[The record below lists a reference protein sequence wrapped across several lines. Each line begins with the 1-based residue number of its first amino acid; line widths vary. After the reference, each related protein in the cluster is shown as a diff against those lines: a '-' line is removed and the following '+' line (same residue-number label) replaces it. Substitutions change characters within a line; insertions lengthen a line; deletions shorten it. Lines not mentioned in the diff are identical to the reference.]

1 MTDRAPDLPDFYR
14 LLAFDSLPST
24 MDECRRHAAEGAPEG
39 LLVWAREQTAGRG
52 RRGRS
57 FLSPRGNLY
66 LSLLL
71 RPDGSPADGAQLGFV
86 AAVAL
91 AEAVAALLP
100 DGETRVRLKWPND
113 LLIDRAKASGILLEG
128 QPTAAGKLDWIIL
141 GIGVNM
147 ASHPADM
154 PYPATSLGAA
164 GSRAEPAE
172 LLGGFAR
179 RFTGWHELW
188 RRRGFAPVREAWLAH
203 AAGVGEAIT
212 VRLPQETLEGRFADL
227 DDTGILW
234 IELAG
239 GGGRR
244 SVATGDLYFP
254 AG

>member
-1 MTDRAPDLPDFYR
+1 MVDRPPDLPAFYR

-24 MDECRRHAAEGAPEG
+24 MDECRRHASEGAPEG

-71 RPDGSPADGAQLGFV
+71 RPGGAVADGAQLGFV

-91 AEAVAALLP
+91 AEAVAVLLP
-100 DGETRVRLKWPND
+100 QGDTRVQLKWPND

-128 QPTAAGKLDWIIL
+128 QPSPGGRLDWIIL
-141 GIGVNM
+141 GIGVNL
-147 ASHPADM
+147 ASHPTDM
-154 PYPATSLGAA
+154 LYPATSLAAA
-164 GSRAEPAE
+164 GGGAGPAE
-172 LLGGFAR
+172 LLSVFAR
-179 RFTGWHELW
+179 RFVHWHPLW
-188 RRRGFAPVREAWLAH
+188 QGQGFRPIREAWLRR
-203 AAGVGEAIT
+203 AAGLGEPIT
-212 VRLPQETLEGRFADL
+212 VRLAQETLEGRFADL

-234 IELAG
+234 VELAG
-239 GGGRR
+239 GGRR
-244 SVATGDLYFP
+244 AVATGDLYFP